1 MIHMLCD
8 TPNVF
13 KYKANSRVKCN
24 ITSDG
29 KKFFRDPI
37 YSYLILSPFHECCS
51 LTPASINWS
60 SYTVFKFALTAI
72 HGPFVMIVLVLIII
86 DIISWIAS
94 REHSIDVRVT

>member
-1 MIHMLCD
+1 MLCD

-51 LTPASINWS
+51 LTPASLN
-60 SYTVFKFALTAI
+60 
-72 HGPFVMIVLVLIII
+72 
-86 DIISWIAS
+86 
-94 REHSIDVRVT
+94 